1 MLVSPE
7 NILSVIPQGQPFVM
21 IDELV
26 TCDAIKSITKLLITT
41 ENVLVFNGQL
51 SEAGII
57 ENIAQTAAAGAGYM
71 AKSNGAQITIGY
83 IGAIKNL
90 EIIAL
95 PNVGDIINTEV
106 VITDNIFDVTIV
118 SGRIERK
125 GLILAKCEMKIFSK

>member
-1 MLVSPE
+1 MLVSPQ
-7 NILSVIPQGQPFVM
+7 NIFSVIPQGRPFVM
-21 IDELV
+21 IDKLV
-26 TCDAIKSITKLLITT
+26 TCDDIKTVTTLLITM
-41 ENVLVFNGQL
+41 ENVLVCDGQL

-71 AKSNGAQITIGY
+71 AKSNGVQITIGY

-106 VITDNIFDVTIV
+106 AITSKIFDVTVV
-118 SGRIERK
+118 SGMVECK
-125 GLILAKCEMKIFSK
+125 GLVLAKCEMKIFSK